1 MTTRY
6 QRENDG
12 DDDFDGNVDGDETIP
27 CPYCGAAMHEES
39 VQCPHCGNYLS
50 DEDRPHERKPL
61 WLILAA
67 IACLLAALA
76 WIFF

>member
-1 MTTRY
+1 MAPSRDLDHDWD
-6 QRENDG
+6 EDAEEDV
-12 DDDFDGNVDGDETIP
+12 DDDESIP
-27 CPYCGAAMHEES
+27 CPYCGESMYEES

-50 DEDRPHERKPL
+50 EEDRPHKRKPL

-67 IACLLAALA
+67 IACLLAALL

>member
-1 MTTRY
+1 MPPRHDT
-6 QRENDG
+6 DDDW
-12 DDDFDGNVDGDETIP
+12 DDDFDRDTEDETIP
-27 CPYCGAAMHEES
+27 CPYCGESMHDES

-50 DEDRPHERKPL
+50 AEDRPFERKSL

-67 IACLLAALA
+67 IACLLAALL